1 MRHHFVSS
9 VLGLA
14 LCAAAAAPAVAQD
27 GASADQI
34 MEKVLARD
42 AFGWDE
48 AETRVRMILTEKSGK
63 RRERAMEN
71 LRKKKDGRSMS
82 VVRFRAPQEVAG
94 TAFLMLE
101 RKEGETE
108 QWIYLPKLQRVR
120 RVVGRE
126 REGSFMGSDFSYAD
140 MERRDTR
147 QSKHRRLPDEK
158 IGTVPVY
165 VIESTPTE
173 KSGSSYSKIQTW
185 VRKDNYLPLRIRFY
199 DAKGQ
204 PLKTFYSRR
213 IRDVDGQA
221 VIVESKM
228 QNQQTGHST
237 ELVVDDIRSRNDIPD
252 TIFTPTGIQHL

>member
-71 LRKKKDGRSMS
+71 LRKKKDGRSM
-82 VVRFRAPQEVAG
+82 R
-94 TAFLMLE
+94 
-101 RKEGETE
+101 GETE

-165 VIESTPTE
+165 VIESTPT
-173 KSGSSYSKIQTW
+173 KDSGSSYSKIETW

-199 DAKGQ
+199 DAKGNA
-204 PLKTFYSRR
+204 LKTFYSRR

-252 TIFTPTGIQHL
+252 TLFTPTGIQHL